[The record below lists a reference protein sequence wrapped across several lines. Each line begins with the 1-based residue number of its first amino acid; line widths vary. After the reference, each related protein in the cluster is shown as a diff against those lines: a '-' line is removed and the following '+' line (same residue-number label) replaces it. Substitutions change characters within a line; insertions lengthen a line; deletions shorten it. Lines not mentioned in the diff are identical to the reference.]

1 MSEDHAPELGAGGGR
16 EVERLIFFSDAV
28 MAIAITLL
36 VIDLRLPET
45 LEQTATAADLRAA
58 LEGLGPRFLSV
69 ALSFM
74 VIAVWW
80 VGHNR
85 LFRSLSRADGRLVLL
100 NFVFLAAIVFLPFP
114 TAVIGRFVDLSP
126 AVILYAATNVVAGT
140 ALLLMRRHADRRG
153 FIPAETAAERRLR
166 LATASLA
173 PIAFA
178 LSIPLALVDSTL
190 ATFAWLLM
198 VPASFAVRW
207 WFGRAAR
214 REAAVGDLAEAA
226 GGVPAGVPAGG
237 ADQLRPGVSGGVPG
251 SPRLTDAP
259 AGTTRPANEA

>member
-1 MSEDHAPELGAGGGR
+1 MIHRETPDLGAGGGR
-16 EVERLIFFSDAV
+16 EVERLVFFSDAV

-58 LEGLGPRFLSV
+58 LESLGPRFLSV
-69 ALSFM
+69 LLSFM

-100 NFVFLAAIVFLPFP
+100 NFVFLGAIAFLPFP
-114 TAVIGRFVDLSP
+114 TAVIGRFVNLSP
-126 AVILYAATNVVAGT
+126 AVVLYAATNVVAGS
-140 ALLLMRRHADRRG
+140 ALLLMRWHADRRG
-153 FIPAETAAERRLR
+153 FIPGETASERRLR
-166 LATASLA
+166 LAMAALA

-190 ATFAWLLM
+190 AALAWLLM
-198 VPASFAVRW
+198 VPAAFAVRW

-214 REAAVGDLAEAA
+214 REAAA
-226 GGVPAGVPAGG
+226 GGLAPIASGDPVGG
-237 ADQLRPGVSGGVPG
+237 AADQLRPGASGGVPA
-251 SPRLTDAP
+251 SVRVTDAP
-259 AGTTRPANEA
+259 EGTTRPGNEA